1 MISKIKPIIL
11 LSLLALILAVSCGQK
26 VTYEP
31 PVAKVEPVVDT
42 LFGHVMT
49 DNYHWLRDDSRSET
63 QVLNY
68 LEAENAYA
76 DSILKPTLVLQD
88 KMYNEMKSRI
98 KETDLSVP
106 YRKGNY
112 FYYSRTEEG
121 KQYDIYC
128 RKQASLD
135 APEEVILDVN
145 QLAEG
150 KEFMSVG
157 VREISPNA
165 KLLAYATDE
174 SGNER
179 YTLRVK
185 NLETGTLYPDVI
197 DKISTDVVWAADN
210 KTLFYTIP
218 DDAWRPYRVYR
229 HKLGDNPV
237 NDKLIY
243 QEDDESFW
251 VGLGTTKDDQY
262 IMMSL
267 GNQTTS
273 EWRYL
278 KADNPIGQFQMIQTR
293 ITDIEYSVEHHSDKF
308 YIVTNDN
315 ALNFKLVTAPVNKP
329 GRENWTD
336 LIPHRPAIKLDGID
350 MYADYIV
357 LYERENG
364 LTQLA
369 VHPFNA
375 PEYRIDFP
383 EPVFAVYSQ
392 ANPEFKTELTRF
404 SYMSLTTPSSI
415 YDFNMKTKERELK
428 KQKEVLGGYNPN
440 DYQSERIM
448 ATADDGTKVPISMVY
463 KKGMVKD
470 GKNPLYL
477 YAYGAYGISMDPW
490 FSSNRLSLLDRGFI
504 FAIAHIR
511 GGGEMGRQW
520 YDDGKMFNKRNTFT
534 DFIACGRYLVSE
546 KYTSHD
552 KMVISGG
559 SAGGLLIG
567 AVVNMAPDLA
577 KIATTGVP
585 FVDVINTMM
594 DESIPLTVIEYTE
607 WGNPNIEEQFEYMLS
622 YSPYDNI
629 EQKDYPYMYIE
640 GSLNDTRVGYW
651 EPAKW
656 AAKLR
661 ATKTDHNPLLLIT
674 NMGAGHG
681 GSSGRY
687 DYLHEIAREYAYVCE
702 VLGINK

>member
-1 MISKIKPIIL
+1 MLTKLKPIVL
-11 LSLLALILAVSCGQK
+11 LSLLALILVVSCGQNI
-26 VTYEP
+26 TYEP

-42 LFGHVMT
+42 LFGHVLT
-49 DNYHWLRDDSRSET
+49 DNYRWLRDDSRSEPD
-63 QVLNY
+63 VIGY

-76 DSILKPTLVLQD
+76 DSILKPTLKLQD
-88 KMYNEMKSRI
+88 KIYNELKSRI

-112 FYYSRTEEG
+112 YYYSRTEEG
-121 KQYDIYC
+121 KQYNIYC
-128 RKQASLD
+128 RKKASLD

-145 QLAEG
+145 QLADG

-157 VREISPNA
+157 VRQVSPNA

-174 SGNER
+174 AGNER
-179 YTLRVK
+179 YTLRIK
-185 NLETGTLYPDVI
+185 NLETGELYADKI
-197 DKISTDVVWAADN
+197 DQISTDVVWAADN

-218 DDAWRPYRVYR
+218 DDAWRTYRVYR
-229 HKLGDNPV
+229 HKLGDDPS
-237 NDKLIY
+237 DDQLIY

-251 VGLGTTKDDQY
+251 IGLGTTKDDKY
-262 IMMSL
+262 IMMPI

-278 KADNPIGQFQMIQTR
+278 KADNPNGRFKMIQKR
-293 ITDIEYSVEHHSDKF
+293 IPDIEYSVEHHNGKF

-315 ALNFKLVTAPVNKP
+315 ALNFKLVTAPVSNP
-329 GRENWTD
+329 ERANWTD
-336 LIPHRPAIKLDGID
+336 LVPYRPAVKLDGID
-350 MYADYIV
+350 MYADYMV
-357 LYERENG
+357 LYEREKG
-364 LTQLA
+364 LTEMT
-369 VHPFNA
+369 VYPFQG
-375 PEYRIDFP
+375 ESYRIDFP
-383 EPVFAVYSQ
+383 EPVFTVEGSV
-392 ANPEFKTELTRF
+392 NPEYNTVLTRF
-404 SYMSLTTPSSI
+404 SYMSLTTPASI
-415 YDFNMKTKERELK
+415 YDFDMKTKQRELK
-428 KQKEVLGGYNPN
+428 KQREVLGGYNPD

-448 ATADDGTKVPISMVY
+448 ATADDGTKIPISMVY

-477 YAYGAYGISMDPW
+477 YGYGAYGSSMDPW

-534 DFIACGRYLVSE
+534 DFITCGRYLVSE
-546 KYTSHD
+546 KYTSDD

-567 AVVNMAPDLA
+567 AVVNMAPDMA
-577 KIATTGVP
+577 KIAVASVP
-585 FVDVINTMM
+585 FVDIMNTML
-594 DESIPLTVIEYTE
+594 DASIPLTVIEYTE
-607 WGNPNIEEQFEYMLS
+607 WGNPNIKDQFEYMLS
-622 YSPYDNI
+622 YSPYDNV
-629 EQKDYPYMYIE
+629 EPHAYPYMYIE

-651 EPAKW
+651 EPTKW

-687 DYLHEIAREYAYVCE
+687 DWMHELAREYAYILYT
-702 VLGINK
+702 LGIDK